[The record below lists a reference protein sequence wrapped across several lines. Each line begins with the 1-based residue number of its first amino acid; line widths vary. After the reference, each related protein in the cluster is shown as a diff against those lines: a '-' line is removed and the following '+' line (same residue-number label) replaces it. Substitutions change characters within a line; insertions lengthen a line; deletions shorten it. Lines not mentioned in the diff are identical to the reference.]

1 VRRSYKFRL
10 RPTAKQHVALQDCLD
25 VHRALYNAAL
35 QERRDAYD
43 RVVKR
48 SPNFFAET
56 RPTAPVSFARQSA
69 QLPAIRAATPEIA
82 RFGAGSEQA
91 TLRQLVRAFQAFFR
105 RVRGGEEPGYPRFK
119 SADRFDSVTW
129 PAPGDA
135 CKWVP
140 DASRV
145 YLQGIGH
152 VKVTMHRDVPGTFK
166 TIQVKREGRR
176 WYLVLSCDDVPVH
189 LLGPTGTTI
198 GVDVGVVSFLA
209 RSDGVL
215 IDNPRYAKAGAG
227 RLASAQRALATKTK
241 DSKKRRHAKET
252 VQNRHRKVANQR
264 RDFHHQVARHLVDE
278 FDFIV
283 VEDLKIKSMVRSAK
297 GNIDRPGTNVAAK
310 TGLNRSISDA
320 GWAQFR
326 SILEAKAEDAG
337 RRVVSV
343 NPQHT
348 SQTCAECDHVDPGN
362 RVSQA
367 VFRCRA
373 CGHEDHADVIAARN
387 ILGAGLALSVAFAA

>member
-1 VRRSYKFRL
+1 VGRRVRRSYKFRL

-189 LLGPTGTTI
+189 LL
-198 GVDVGVVSFLA
+198 
-209 RSDGVL
+209 R
-215 IDNPRYAKAGAG
+215 RGAD
-227 RLASAQRALATKTK
+227 RQPPL
-241 DSKKRRHAKET
+241 
-252 VQNRHRKVANQR
+252 RK
-264 RDFHHQVARHLVDE
+264 
-278 FDFIV
+278 
-283 VEDLKIKSMVRSAK
+283 
-297 GNIDRPGTNVAAK
+297 
-310 TGLNRSISDA
+310 
-320 GWAQFR
+320 GW
-326 SILEAKAEDAG
+326 
-337 RRVVSV
+337 
-343 NPQHT
+343 
-348 SQTCAECDHVDPGN
+348 
-362 RVSQA
+362 
-367 VFRCRA
+367 CRA
-373 CGHEDHADVIAARN
+373 PRFSSACPRNKDERLEETTSRERDGPEPTPQGRQPTAR
-387 ILGAGLALSVAFAA
+387 LSSPGRPPPRR